1 MPAKRRIL
9 PEMCPICRKKNGTV
23 QFAILDNQIRF
34 RIGHYDPKNY
44 DKAKKDFNR
53 KKIENLLEDE
63 KKERVRESESEDYVN
78 ELQINRQKEARFRLM
93 VFQMLQESERRMWP
107 ESDLVNS
114 CAEELDF
121 SPTTARKYLA
131 KLCSSRGVLKRIVVN
146 NIKHITFKLEGFL
159 K

>member
-1 MPAKRRIL
+1 MKNITKRKDNGS
-9 PEMCPICRKKNGTV
+9 RKDT
-23 QFAILDNQIRF
+23 
-34 RIGHYDPKNY
+34 
-44 DKAKKDFNR
+44 
-53 KKIENLLEDE
+53 ENLILLQNE
-63 KKERVRESESEDYVN
+63 KISTLCEKAKERVRESESEDYVN

-93 VFQMLQESERRMWP
+93 VFHMLQESERRMWP

-131 KLCSSRGVLKRIVVN
+131 KLCSSRGILKRIVVN

>member
-1 MPAKRRIL
+1 MKNITKRKDNGS
-9 PEMCPICRKKNGTV
+9 RKDT
-23 QFAILDNQIRF
+23 
-34 RIGHYDPKNY
+34 
-44 DKAKKDFNR
+44 
-53 KKIENLLEDE
+53 ENLILLQNE
-63 KKERVRESESEDYVN
+63 KISILVEKEKERVRESESEDYVN
-78 ELQINRQKEARFRLM
+78 ELQINRQKETRFRLM
-93 VFQMLQESERRMWP
+93 VFQMLQESEKLMWP

-131 KLCSSRGVLKRIVVN
+131 KLCSSKGVLKRIVVN

>member
-1 MPAKRRIL
+1 MKNITKRKDNGS
-9 PEMCPICRKKNGTV
+9 RKDT
-23 QFAILDNQIRF
+23 
-34 RIGHYDPKNY
+34 
-44 DKAKKDFNR
+44 
-53 KKIENLLEDE
+53 ENLILLQNE
-63 KKERVRESESEDYVN
+63 KISILVEKEKERVRESESEDYVN
-78 ELQINRQKEARFRLM
+78 ELQINRQKETRFRLM
-93 VFQMLQESERRMWP
+93 VFQMLQDSEKLMWP

-131 KLCSSRGVLKRIVVN
+131 KLCSSKGVLKRIVVN